1 MYRPS
6 WELTPEEYERRRKEE
21 EERRQKM
28 RRGKIGGIAIGVVIA
43 LSLLLLVLCS
53 VRVPA
58 GYVAVQYDL
67 NGGVRDK
74 VLTQGWHLISPTVH
88 TTKYTVGIEQ
98 SYLTKSKK
106 GDSEDNERFTASSK
120 EGKAIAIDLT
130 FTYQYKPEDVKD
142 VFVRFKGQSGKEVR
156 DSFIKPNI
164 ISWTKEVT
172 AKYPVTEILGD
183 ERANLNIALSEYIR
197 EKFDPYGI
205 IIENVS
211 LIDIDADQE
220 TRASVQRKV
229 NAQQELE
236 LAQIEQ
242 KTANVQAQKDK
253 EVALIKAEQD
263 KETAQIAAEQAKIKA
278 EGEAEAIRIKAEA
291 EAEANKM
298 IAESLTPEL
307 IENNKTLQWNGV
319 EPLVVGS
326 GATIVDVGSV
336 INPTENVTE

>member
-6 WELTPEEYERRRKEE
+6 WEMTPEEYERRRKEE

-164 ISWTKEVT
+164 ISWTKEVV
-172 AKYPVTEILGD
+172 ARYEVADILGA
-183 ERANLNIALSEYIR
+183 EKANVNAAITEYVAK
-197 EKFDPYGI
+197 KFAPYGI
-205 IIENVS
+205 TISNVS
-211 LIDIDADQE
+211 LINVGVDKK
-220 TRASVQRKV
+220 TREVINNKIA
-229 NAQQELE
+229 AQQNAET
-236 LAQIEQ
+236 QKIENQ
-242 KTANVQAQKDK
+242 TKV
-253 EVALIKAEQD
+253 EKAEAD
-263 KETAQIAAEQAKIKA
+263 AKAKLI
-278 EGEAEAIRIKAEA
+278 EA
-291 EAEANKM
+291 EAEAKANELKKKQ
-298 IAESLTPEL
+298 LTKEL
-307 IENNKTLQWNGV
+307 LYEMYLEKWNGELPNV
-319 EPLVVGS
+319 QS
-326 GATIVDVGSV
+326 GDSMILDLGGF
-336 INPTENVTE
+336 E